1 MAPLL
6 PLWFPLFW
14 KEALAGHWD
23 QVCDQGEVVEV
34 GRRWE
39 EVCALVVA
47 GTKGF
52 LTRLDAPGKNVYLVG

>member
-47 GTKGF
+47 GTN
-52 LTRLDAPGKNVYLVG
+52 DVVGEWI